1 MQVRWT
7 RQALLNLEHAVE
19 YIAADSP
26 TVANRVAQKI
36 WDSVQLLREHPR
48 IGRPGRVKGTR
59 EMVIS
64 GLPYIIPYIEENGIV
79 FILRI
84 LHSSM
89 KWPE

>member
-19 YIAADSP
+19 YISTDSP
-26 TVANRVAQKI
+26 TVANQVAQKT
-36 WDSVQLLREHPR
+36 WNSFQLLREHPR

-59 EMVIS
+59 EMVIP
-64 GLPYIIPYIEENGIV
+64 GLPYVVPYMEENGIV

-89 KWPE
+89 KWPK

>member
-26 TVANRVAQKI
+26 TVANQVAQKT

-64 GLPYIIPYIEENGIV
+64 GLPYIIPYIEENGAV